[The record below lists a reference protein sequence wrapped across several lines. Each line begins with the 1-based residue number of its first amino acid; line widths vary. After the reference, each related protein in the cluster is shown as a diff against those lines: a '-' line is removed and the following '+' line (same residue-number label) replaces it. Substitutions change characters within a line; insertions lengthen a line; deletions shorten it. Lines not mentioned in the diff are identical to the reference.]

1 MMAHSAIASVSIAF
15 FVEKEEM
22 AIMLDGLEMFSKV
35 LRLPDL
41 VCIVLSF
48 FMALDSYDSSE
59 EDNH

>member
-22 AIMLDGLEMFSKV
+22 AVMLDGLEMFSKV
-35 LRLPDL
+35 LSLPDWI
-41 VCIVLSF
+41 CIALSF
-48 FMALDSYDSSE
+48 FMTLDGYDSSE

>member
-35 LRLPDL
+35 LRLPDF

-48 FMALDSYDSSE
+48 FVVLDSYDSSD
-59 EDNH
+59 EDNY